1 MDRLLTHER
10 DTLARAWHGCTAT
23 REQPLKI
30 TGLYGA
36 SMGLAVAALA
46 PADRSVVVVTADYRA
61 ADALRVDL
69 GVFSSREPLLL
80 RSWPRTEG
88 RSPDADVVV
97 SRARVLHTLH
107 RRPEEDTPPALV
119 VAPLAA
125 LVQPVPSA
133 NVFRAGLLQLTVGD
147 DVVLQVLQE
156 HLATAGFARVGA
168 VSSPGEFASRGGILD
183 VWPWERTDPLRIEFF
198 GDEIESIRSLDAATQ
213 RSGDAV
219 QTTTWCVLPP
229 EQVRH
234 PVGSS
239 RASLPDHLGAR
250 DAVLMI
256 EPEAIVGAATSY
268 RSSEGLGADA
278 RVSELESKLAER
290 PVTML
295 TQLPDH
301 SGEVCAA
308 DIGTLDTIVG
318 IALRAALRA
327 EDRDADA
334 RAIRIVKA
342 FQHVSESSKRL
353 LIYRRAV
360 GEEERLR
367 ELLAPLKLERR
378 MTFVAGSISRSFVHR
393 ATGTAHIAYDDL
405 ADTPMR
411 ERLGAASRTAA
422 RPIRDFLELEVGGL
436 VVHLHHGIGIFRG
449 LDTIEGPDGTG
460 QFFKVEFAEGTT
472 VYVPV
477 ARVDLV
483 QRYVGTGRRPK
494 LSRLGGQEW
503 TRRKK
508 KVSEAVE
515 DLAEELLEAQ
525 AARARRRGHA
535 YPADGEWQEE
545 FDAAF
550 PHDDTPD
557 QTAAVQAIKQDLE
570 GMRPM
575 DRLLCGDVGYGKTEV
590 ALRAIF
596 KVIASGKQAAVLV
609 PTKVLAQQHARVFQQ
624 RLAPYPLDIR
634 VLSGLRTH
642 RENRETIDGLK
653 DGSVDVVIGTHRL
666 LSKDVAFKDLGLV
679 VVDEEQRFG
688 VKHKER
694 LKSYRPDVDLL
705 TLSATPIPRTL
716 HMALLGI
723 RDISNLTTP
732 PLGRHA
738 IDTVVTRERDD
749 VVQAA
754 IRRELDRGGQVFLVN
769 SRIKEL
775 PSVGSWLLR
784 LVPELRL
791 TKIHG
796 QMAKKLVEDRLMR
809 FVRGDVDMLLATTI
823 IESGLDIPNANTIIV
838 RDADRYGLADLHQL
852 RGRVGRERRRA
863 HALLLLP
870 RGRSV
875 RGEAQER
882 LRAIEEYSELGA
894 GFRIAMRDL
903 EIRGAG
909 NILGAKQSGHI
920 ASVGYELYC
929 KLLADAV
936 AHAKGKGT
944 PKQVL
949 AYLALDVPAG
959 IPLDYV
965 ADRREQFHLF
975 RRVSSVTTLEDLAEL
990 RQEFDD
996 RFGDVPPDVDR
1007 LLLGQRARCELG
1019 ALGVER
1025 IAPGPDDVSGLI
1037 LHGSVQ
1043 VMDRLRALLR
1053 AGRRLSPTST
1063 FVPLA
1068 EPRDDTPP
1076 PADEM
1081 LRRILKRLRRA
1092 GDRQPRQRSRS

>member
-1 MDRLLTHER
+1 MDRLLTQER
-10 DTLARAWHGCTAT
+10 DALARAWKERGAT
-23 REQPLKI
+23 LETPLHVA
-30 TGLYGA
+30 GLYGA

-46 PADRSVVVVTADYRA
+46 EVHRTVVVITADYRVS
-61 ADALRVDL
+61 DALRVDL
-69 GVFSSREPLLL
+69 GVFSNREPQLL
-80 RSWPRTEG
+80 RAWPRTEG

-97 SRARVLHTLH
+97 SRARVLHSLH
-107 RRPEEDTPPALV
+107 AKDHEDRGPALV
-119 VAPLAA
+119 IAPLAA
-125 LVQPVPSA
+125 LVQPVPTA
-133 NVFRAGLLQLTVGD
+133 RVFRAGLLTLSTGQEVAM
-147 DVVLQVLQE
+147 QVLQE

-168 VSSPGEFASRGGILD
+168 VSAPGEFASRGGILD
-183 VWPWERTDPLRIEFF
+183 VWPWETPDPMRLEFF
-198 GDEIESIRSLDAATQ
+198 GDEIESIRHLDASSQ
-213 RSGDAV
+213 RSGETV
-219 QTTTWCVLPP
+219 EQTIWSVLPP
-229 EQVRH
+229 EQLRH
-234 PVGSS
+234 PVGQA
-239 RASLPDHLGAR
+239 RASLLDHFTDHGMTLMVEPD
-250 DAVLMI
+250 
-256 EPEAIVGAATSY
+256 AIVGAATSY
-268 RSSEGLGADA
+268 RTSEGLGAEA
-278 RVSELESKLAER
+278 RISELERKLAER

-295 TQLPDH
+295 AQTPDLA
-301 SGEVCAA
+301 ENVCAV
-308 DIGTLDTIVG
+308 DIGTVDTLRG

-334 RAIRIVKA
+334 RAIRIVRA
-342 FQHVSESSKRL
+342 FGEVADACDRL
-353 LIYRRAV
+353 VIYRRAV

-367 ELLAPLKLERR
+367 ELLAPLGLEQR
-378 MTFVAGSISRSFVHR
+378 MTFVAGAISRSFVHR
-393 ATGTAHIAYDDL
+393 ATSTAHIAYDDL
-405 ADTPMR
+405 ADIALR
-411 ERLGAASRTAA
+411 ERLGAAPQTPA

-460 QFFKVEFAEGTT
+460 QYFKVEFAEGTT

-494 LSRLGGQEW
+494 LSKLGGQEW

-508 KVSEAVE
+508 KVTEAVE
-515 DLAEELLEAQ
+515 DLADDLLETQ
-525 AARARRRGHA
+525 AARACRRGHA
-535 YPADGEWQEE
+535 YPPDGEWQEE

-557 QTAAVQAIKQDLE
+557 QTVAIQAIKQDLQGE
-570 GMRPM
+570 RPM

-624 RLAPYPLDIR
+624 RLAPYPLTIR

-642 RENRETIDGLK
+642 RENRETVAGLI

-666 LSKDVAFKDLGLV
+666 LSKDVAFKNLGLV

-694 LKSYRPDVDLL
+694 IKSFRPDVDLL

-738 IDTVVTRERDD
+738 IDTVVTRESDE

-754 IRRELDRGGQVFLVN
+754 IQRELDRGGQIFLVN

-791 TKIHG
+791 TNIHG
-796 QMAKKLVEDRLMR
+796 QMDKKLVEDRLMR
-809 FVRGDVDMLLATTI
+809 FVRGDVDLLLATTI

-838 RDADRYGLADLHQL
+838 RDADRYGLAELHQL

-870 RGRSV
+870 RGRTV

-936 AHAKGKGT
+936 ANAKGKGDRT
-944 PKQVL
+944 PSL
-949 AYLALDVPAG
+949 AYLAVDVPAG

-975 RRVSSVTTLEDLAEL
+975 RRISTVAALDDLQEL
-990 RQEFDD
+990 RREFED
-996 RFGDVPPDVDR
+996 RFGKLPDDVER
-1007 LLLGQRARCELG
+1007 LLVGQRARCEFG

-1037 LHGSVQ
+1037 LHGAVH
-1043 VMDRLRALLR
+1043 VMDRMRGIFRA
-1053 AGRRLSPTST
+1053 ARRLSPTST
-1063 FVPLA
+1063 FIPLD
-1068 EPRDDTPP
+1068 EPRDSGLP
-1076 PADEM
+1076 PADQL
-1081 LRRILKRLRRA
+1081 LRRLVTRLNRA
-1092 GDRQPRQRSRS
+1092 RDRTSRQQ